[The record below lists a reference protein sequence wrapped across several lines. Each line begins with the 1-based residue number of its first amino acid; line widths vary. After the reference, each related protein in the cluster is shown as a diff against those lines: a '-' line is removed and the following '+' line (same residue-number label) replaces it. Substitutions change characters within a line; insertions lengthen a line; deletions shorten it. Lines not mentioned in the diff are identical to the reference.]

1 MYLFRKW
8 KTMREIHKMKKKIQV
23 LIVDDHYLL
32 RIGLANSLNVEND
45 IACIAEARTG
55 GEAIELYRKHMPD
68 IVLMDLRLP
77 DMNGIDATAKLRSE
91 FPNATVIILSTFDGE
106 EDIFRSLQAGARSY
120 VPKDISRDELL
131 QIIRNAHSGK
141 HTLPAPIA
149 GRLAQRMQRRELTER
164 EHEVLRLVV
173 EGQTNKQIAVSLQI
187 TEVTVKL
194 HVSSILTKLGARDR
208 TQASTLAIQRGI
220 VHLMN

>member
-1 MYLFRKW
+1 
-8 KTMREIHKMKKKIQV
+8 MKKKIQV

-32 RIGLANSLNVEND
+32 RIGLANSLNVESD
-45 IACIAEARTG
+45 IACV
-55 GEAIELYRKHMPD
+55 GEAKTGVEAVELYRKLMPD

-77 DMNGIDATAKLRSE
+77 DMSGIDATTKLRAE
-91 FPNATVIILSTFDGE
+91 FPQAMVIIISTFDGE

-120 VPKDISRDELL
+120 MPKDISRDELL
-131 QIIRNAHSGK
+131 QTIRNAYSGK
-141 HTLPAPIA
+141 HSLPAPIA
-149 GRLAQRMQRRELTER
+149 GRLAQRMQRRELTDR

-173 EGQTNKQIAVSLQI
+173 EGQTNKQIAMILQI

-194 HVSSILTKLGARDR
+194 HVSSILSKLGAQDR

-220 VHLMN
+220 IHLMS

>member
-1 MYLFRKW
+1 
-8 KTMREIHKMKKKIQV
+8 MKKKIQV

-32 RIGLANSLNVEND
+32 RIGLANSLNVEDD
-45 IACIAEARTG
+45 IACVGEARTG
-55 GEAIELYRKHMPD
+55 AEAIELYRKHGPD

-77 DMNGIDATAKLRSE
+77 DMSGIDATAKLRSE
-91 FPNATVIILSTFDGE
+91 FPNATVIIISTFDGE

-120 VPKDISRDELL
+120 VPKDISREELL
-131 QIIRNAHSGK
+131 QTIRNAYNGK
-141 HTLPAPIA
+141 HSLPAPIA
-149 GRLAQRMQRRELTER
+149 GRLAQRMQRRELTDR

-173 EGQTNKQIAVSLQI
+173 EGQTNKQIATALQI

-220 VHLMN
+220 VHLAN

>member
-1 MYLFRKW
+1 
-8 KTMREIHKMKKKIQV
+8 MKKKIQV
-23 LIVDDHYLL
+23 LIVDDHYLI

-45 IACIAEARTG
+45 MVCIAEARTG
-55 GEAIELYRKHMPD
+55 AEAIELYRKHQPD

-77 DMNGIDATAKLRSE
+77 DMNGIETTVKLRSE
-91 FPNATVIILSTFDGE
+91 FPNAIVIMISTFDGE

-131 QIIRNAHSGK
+131 QTIRDAHNGK
-141 HTLPAPIA
+141 HSLPAPIA
-149 GRLAQRMQRRELTER
+149 GRLAQRMQRRELTDR

-173 EGQTNKQIAVSLQI
+173 DGQTNKQIAVTLQI

-194 HVSSILTKLGARDR
+194 HVSSILTKLGAHDR
-208 TQASTLAIQRGI
+208 TQASTMAIQRGI

>member
-1 MYLFRKW
+1 
-8 KTMREIHKMKKKIQV
+8 MKKKIQV

-32 RIGLANSLNVEND
+32 RMGLANSLNVEND
-45 IACIAEARTG
+45 IACIAEARNG
-55 GEAIELYRKHMPD
+55 AEAIELYRKHIPD

-77 DMNGIDATAKLRSE
+77 DMNGVDATIKLRSE
-91 FPNATVIILSTFDGE
+91 FPNATVIMISTFDGE

-131 QIIRNAHSGK
+131 QVIRNAYNGK
-141 HTLPAPIA
+141 HSLPAAIA

-164 EHEVLRLVV
+164 ENEVLHLVV
-173 EGQTNKQIAVSLQI
+173 QGQTNKQIATALQI

-194 HVSSILTKLGARDR
+194 HVSSILTKLGTRDR

>member
-1 MYLFRKW
+1 
-8 KTMREIHKMKKKIQV
+8 MKKKIQI
-23 LIVDDHYLL
+23 LIVDDHFLL
-32 RIGLANSLNVEND
+32 RIGLANSLSLESD
-45 IACIAEARTG
+45 IACVAEAKTG
-55 GEAIELYRKHMPD
+55 AEAIELYRKHAPD

-91 FPNATVIILSTFDGE
+91 FPNATVIMVSTFDGE

-131 QIIRNAHSGK
+131 QTIRNVYHGK
-141 HTLPAPIA
+141 HSLPASIA

-173 EGQTNKQIAVSLQI
+173 EGQTNKQIAVALQI

-194 HVSSILTKLGARDR
+194 HVSSILTKLGAQDR